1 MLDVIFLPHEA
12 ELIKSIPLSVQLPED
27 KLIWAGN
34 NNGKFSVKS
43 AYRLAVE
50 GARFDSGPSSDDRIL
65 RRFWRYVWRIPVPH
79 KVRHFA
85 WRVCHNILPT
95 KENLMRRKVLQDDW
109 CEECKDEAK
118 TTGHLFWR
126 CPRDQEV
133 WQHTKLHFSFD
144 PHSISSFFDLLWNL
158 MVVRKYDEE
167 RVAMVVTVAWAIWA
181 NRNEVRNGKRKR
193 TGRDIVQWTSQYL
206 AGYLAANDS
215 PRFTSPET
223 LIPHWTPPMGLR
235 YKVNVDG
242 AVFRSQKTA
251 GVGVVV
257 RDSNGLVVA
266 ALSRKINS
274 PLGALEVEAKAV
286 EAGISFARDIGIAD
300 FTVEGDSLVVY
311 NSLSG
316 QSDPPSSV
324 AHVISGILGMYGIG
338 LWIDFSHIR
347 RQGNRPAHLLAKYA
361 SNLDDY
367 MTWMEENPC
376 FLEQALLHDVSSF
389 S

>member
-1 MLDVIFLPHEA
+1 MLFR
-12 ELIKSIPLSVQLPED
+12 S
-27 KLIWAGN
+27 
-34 NNGKFSVKS
+34 
-43 AYRLAVE
+43 
-50 GARFDSGPSSDDRIL
+50 
-65 RRFWRYVWRIPVPH
+65 
-79 KVRHFA
+79 
-85 WRVCHNILPT
+85 T
-95 KENLMRRKVLQDDW
+95 
-109 CEECKDEAK
+109 
-118 TTGHLFWR
+118 
-126 CPRDQEV
+126 
-133 WQHTKLHFSFD
+133 
-144 PHSISSFFDLLWNL
+144 
-158 MVVRKYDEE
+158 
-167 RVAMVVTVAWAIWA
+167 WAIWT
-181 NRNEVRNGKRKR
+181 NRNEVRNGKRKWTR
-193 TGRDIVQWTSQYL
+193 RDIVQWTSQYI
-206 AGYLAANDS
+206 AKYLAANDS
-215 PRFTSPET
+215 PRLTSLET
-223 LIPHWTPPMGLR
+223 PIPHWTRPTGLR

-242 AVFRSQKTA
+242 AVFKSQKTA

-338 LWIDFSHIR
+338 LQIDFSHIR